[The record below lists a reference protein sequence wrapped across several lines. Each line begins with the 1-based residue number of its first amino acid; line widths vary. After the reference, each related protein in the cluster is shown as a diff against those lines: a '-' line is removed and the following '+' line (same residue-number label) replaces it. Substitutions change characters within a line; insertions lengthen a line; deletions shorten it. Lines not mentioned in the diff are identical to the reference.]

1 MIRQGVC
8 KYLTKHRIYANNL
21 YTYMQKPLFITDKVK
36 RTLIKKREQISPIN
50 MALPEHIPQTVLFKN
65 PNP

>member
-1 MIRQGVC
+1 
-8 KYLTKHRIYANNL
+8 
-21 YTYMQKPLFITDKVK
+21 MQKPLFITDKVK